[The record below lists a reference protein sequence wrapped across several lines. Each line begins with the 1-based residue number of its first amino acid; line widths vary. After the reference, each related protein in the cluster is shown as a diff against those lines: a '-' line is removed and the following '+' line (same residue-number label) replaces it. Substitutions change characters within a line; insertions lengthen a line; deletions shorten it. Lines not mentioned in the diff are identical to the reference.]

1 MNEVEL
7 NKQANLSPHLAS
19 PSEAALSQTN
29 ELDGLRLSPHFT
41 LAELTKT
48 SYHTLDGNIPSR
60 VAIENLKR
68 VCGWLEILRER
79 YNMRYG
85 DGFSPPELGG
95 VRGGLRSS
103 SAGLLPQG
111 RKNRGSSAV
120 DQTTPSCGHPIP
132 EQSSP
137 TRSLSYSGGEIPIVI
152 SSGYRSEE
160 VNMKCGGA
168 KGSNH
173 LTGCAVDIRC
183 YGPEHM
189 IRMAGILLDIADENG
204 WVFDEL
210 IQEQRGTTYWVH
222 FAVRPKNNRRKILF
236 DCR

>member
-1 MNEVEL
+1 MNEVSI
-7 NKQANLSPHLAS
+7 NKQMKLSEHVAS

-41 LAELTKT
+41 LGELTKT
-48 SYHTLDGNIPSR
+48 SYHTLDGNIPSHE
-60 VAIENLKR
+60 AIENLKR
-68 VCGWLEILRER
+68 ICGWLEILRER
-79 YNMRYG
+79 YNKRYG
-85 DGFSPPELGG
+85 DGISPPELGG
-95 VRGGLRSS
+95 VRGGLNVSRSDSRSS
-103 SAGLLPQG
+103 
-111 RKNRGSSAV
+111 R
-120 DQTTPSCGHPIP
+120 DQTTPDP
-132 EQSSP
+132 
-137 TRSLSYSGGEIPIVI
+137 SYSGGEIPVVI

-189 IRMAGILLDIADENG
+189 IRMAGILLDIADGTKRE
-204 WVFDEL
+204 FDEL
-210 IQEQRGTTYWVH
+210 IQEQRGTTYWIH